1 MGNDFNRP
9 HEHPTVNLPDHL
21 DLIAT
26 APAGIQKLRG
36 LILEL
41 AVRGK
46 LVPQDPNDEPASE
59 LLERIARERARQET
73 AVSSKPSKA
82 TTLSEDTE
90 RYLKIPE
97 TWQWVRFEEI
107 AQHNSGKTLDKGRNS
122 GEPRPY
128 LTTSNLYWGRFELD
142 SVRQMLI
149 KDDELQRCTAR
160 KNDLLICEGGEAGRA
175 AVWPHD
181 YEICFQNHVH
191 RARLFGGINPYFA
204 YRFFEKLNAS
214 GEIDLYR
221 KGVGISNMS
230 GKALAS
236 IPFPVPPLA
245 EQHRIVA
252 KVDELMALCD
262 RLEAEQADAGAAHAR
277 LVATLLGTLTKS
289 ADAAELAAN
298 WQRLAEHFDTL
309 FTTEASL
316 DALKQTI
323 LQLAVMGKLVPQH
336 PNDEPASELLKRI
349 AKERVRLEA
358 ERVCKKSKPTLP
370 VGEDEQ
376 PFTVPDG
383 WMWVRIDDVSQLV
396 TDGEHATPTRTS
408 DRSAIPL
415 VTAKN
420 VRDGYLDYTHTD
432 FVPKDVADKC
442 WKRCKPTLGDILLVS
457 VGATLGRLSVLDHD
471 RDMVLVRS
479 VTVIRPCLVDR
490 SFFATALRS
499 PIVQDS
505 IWRGVKQSAQ
515 PCLYLA
521 QSSSLPIPLPPLAEQ
536 HRIVAK
542 VDELMALVDR
552 LKAGLAE
559 SRSQQERLA
568 TTLIESA
575 LKAA

>member
-1 MGNDFNRP
+1 M
-9 HEHPTVNLPDHL
+9 TVRLPDHL

-41 AVRGK
+41 AVRGR

-59 LLERIARERARQET
+59 LLKRIAKERARQET
-73 AVSSKPSKA
+73 AGLSKPSKA
-82 TTLSEDTE
+82 TPLSEDTE
-90 RYLKIPE
+90 RSFKVPE

-128 LTTSNLYWGRFELD
+128 ITTSNLYWGRFELD
-142 SVRQMLI
+142 SARQMLI
-149 KDDELQRCTAR
+149 NDDELQRCTAR
-160 KNDLLICEGGEAGRA
+160 MNDLLICEGGEAGRA
-175 AVWPHD
+175 AVWPND

-236 IPFPVPPLA
+236 ILFPVPPLA

-252 KVDELMALCD
+252 KVNELMALCD
-262 RLEAEQADAGAAHAR
+262 RLEAEQTDAGAAHAR
-277 LVATLLGTLTKS
+277 LVATLLGTLTQS

-323 LQLAVMGKLVPQH
+323 LQLAVMGKLVPQDPH
-336 PNDEPASELLKRI
+336 
-349 AKERVRLEA
+349 ERPVLGKLGDFAEFLNGYAFKSQWFTDAGVRLLRNTNVA
-358 ERVCKKSKPTLP
+358 H
-370 VGEDEQ
+370 GECDWKDSAYISADRLDE
-376 PFTVPDG
+376 FKTFALVPGDLVLSLDRPIISTG
-383 WMWVRIDDVSQLV
+383 LKLARISRQDL
-396 TDGEHATPTRTS
+396 
-408 DRSAIPL
+408 
-415 VTAKN
+415 
-420 VRDGYLDYTHTD
+420 
-432 FVPKDVADKC
+432 
-442 WKRCKPTLGDILLVS
+442 
-457 VGATLGRLSVLDHD
+457 
-471 RDMVLVRS
+471 
-479 VTVIRPCLVDR
+479 PCLLLQRVAKVSPRPDEVAPDYLFHWFNGPVFTKAIDPGR
-490 SFFATALRS
+490 SKGVPHISTKHAADVPFVRY
-499 PIVQDS
+499 S
-505 IWRGVKQSAQ
+505 ID
-515 PCLYLA
+515 
-521 QSSSLPIPLPPLAEQ
+521 EQ

-542 VDELMALVDR
+542 VDELLALVDR

-559 SRSQQERLA
+559 SRARQEHLA
-568 TTLIESA
+568 ATLIESA
-575 LKAA
+575 LQAA